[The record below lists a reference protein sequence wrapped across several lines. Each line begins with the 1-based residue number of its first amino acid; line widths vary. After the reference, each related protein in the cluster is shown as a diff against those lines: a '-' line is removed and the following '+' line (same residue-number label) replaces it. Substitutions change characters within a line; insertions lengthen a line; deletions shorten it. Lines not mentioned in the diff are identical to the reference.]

1 MSRANIPD
9 LVEWLT
15 RFQPELRDD
24 IDHGTRIDCT
34 RKPGF
39 YVHQCK
45 TWRQAAHGDWMLVDV
60 ENDRV
65 LTAEEYLE
73 DVRGDDDVERMAA
86 LIYHATIYDN
96 GLFLDCYAPEFA
108 NIDDV
113 IALYENRSEE
123 FDDLYTLISVD
134 DDEAFCKWVE
144 KTDPQYVADTLHY
157 TWETD
162 DSAVFLTRK
171 SGERYQQRHPCPDSR
186 IYAGYVWHNPDLY
199 NTIALLAALDLEK
212 SKLVFDEDRLDRL
225 DY

>member
-15 RFQPELRDD
+15 RFQPELQDD
-24 IDHGTRIDCT
+24 IDHGARIDCT

-39 YVHQCK
+39 YVRHYK

-60 ENDRV
+60 ENYRV
-65 LTAEEYLE
+65 LTVEEYLE
-73 DVRGDDDVERMAA
+73 DVRGDDDVERMAEIICQA
-86 LIYHATIYDN
+86 INYDS
-96 GLFLDCYAPEFA
+96 GLFLDCNTQEFA

-134 DDEAFCKWVE
+134 DIEEFCKWVE
-144 KTDPQYVADTLHY
+144 ATDARYVADTLEY
-157 TWETD
+157 AWETD

-171 SGERYQQRHPCPDSR
+171 SGERYQARHPRSDSR
-186 IYAGYVWHNPDLY
+186 IYADYVWHNPDLY
-199 NTIALLAALDLEK
+199 NAVALLAALDLEK
-212 SKLVFDEDRLDRL
+212 SKLVFDEDRLDKL

>member
-15 RFQPELRDD
+15 RFQPELQDD
-24 IDHGTRIDCT
+24 IDNGSRIDCT

-39 YVHQCK
+39 YVRHYK
-45 TWRQAAHGDWMLVDV
+45 TWQQVAHGDWMLVDI

-65 LTAEEYLE
+65 IPPEEYLE
-73 DVRGDDDVERMAA
+73 EVFEDDDVERMAA
-86 LIYHATIYDN
+86 LIYQAANGDN
-96 GLFLDCYAPEFA
+96 GLFLDCDAPEFS

-113 IALYENRSEE
+113 IALYENESEE
-123 FDDLYTLISVD
+123 FDHLYKQLSVD
-134 DDEAFCKWVE
+134 DEEAFCKWVGE
-144 KTDPQYVADTLHY
+144 TDAQYVADTSGY

-171 SGERYQQRHPCPDSR
+171 SGGRYQERHPRKNSR
-186 IYAGYVWHNPDLY
+186 IYAGYVRHNPDLY
-199 NTIALLAALDLEK
+199 NAIALLAALDLEK
-212 SKLVFDEDRLDRL
+212 SKLVFDENRLDQL